1 MKPIDIHSPAENASL
16 SLYAKLVVFLTFVLI
31 FIGGHTTTSG
41 AGMAFADWPLSH
53 GSLNPDGW
61 WQNFMM
67 RLEHGHRLTAGLVAT
82 LVTVQFVWVLLRRSE
97 LP

>member
-1 MKPIDIHSPAENASL
+1 MLPLRRLAASLRQSFVKPIDLHPPAENTSL
-16 SLYAKLVVFLTFVLI
+16 ALFAKLVVLLTFVLI

-41 AGMAFADWPLSH
+41 AGMAFADWPLSR

-67 RLEHGHRLTAGLVAT
+67 RLEH
-82 LVTVQFVWVLLRRSE
+82 
-97 LP
+97 